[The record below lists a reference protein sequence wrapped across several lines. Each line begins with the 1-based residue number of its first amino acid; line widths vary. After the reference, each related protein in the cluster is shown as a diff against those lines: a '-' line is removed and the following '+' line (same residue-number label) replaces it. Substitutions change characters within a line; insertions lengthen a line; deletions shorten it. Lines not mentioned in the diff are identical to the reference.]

1 MRISRNLAYMYV
13 NSNTC
18 LLSIILTKSYF
29 LYVILTC
36 QLFRRNLFSSSSMPV
51 NLNQY
56 RGAVGVFNSK
66 FFIDKKHW
74 ISFTSN
80 PLPFS
85 VNLTIFDYFSI
96 ILTSSYTYFV
106 LIFFFLLN
114 VVKYNFKINSPK
126 KFLCN
131 LTCFYIY
138 LFWLVSI
145 FLNRTGD
152 IEKNPSPKTK
162 SCQNFSI
169 CHWNLNSIS
178 AHNFSKMS
186 LLQAYNGVHKYDIIC
201 LSGTYLNFSIPYDD
215 DNVEIPEYNLIRA
228 DHPSEDKRGGIC
240 IYYKHTLPLK
250 VLDIHILQECINFEV
265 KIENKRCN
273 FIVLYC
279 SPSQS

>member
-1 MRISRNLAYMYV
+1 M
-13 NSNTC
+13 
-18 LLSIILTKSYF
+18 
-29 LYVILTC
+29 
-36 QLFRRNLFSSSSMPV
+36 
-51 NLNQY
+51 
-56 RGAVGVFNSK
+56 
-66 FFIDKKHW
+66 
-74 ISFTSN
+74 
-80 PLPFS
+80 
-85 VNLTIFDYFSI
+85 NLTIFNCFSI
-96 ILTSSYTYFV
+96 ILT
-106 LIFFFLLN
+106 IFFLLN

-169 CHWNLNSIS
+169 YHWNLNSIS

-215 DNVEIPEYNLIRA
+215 DNVKIPEYNLIRA